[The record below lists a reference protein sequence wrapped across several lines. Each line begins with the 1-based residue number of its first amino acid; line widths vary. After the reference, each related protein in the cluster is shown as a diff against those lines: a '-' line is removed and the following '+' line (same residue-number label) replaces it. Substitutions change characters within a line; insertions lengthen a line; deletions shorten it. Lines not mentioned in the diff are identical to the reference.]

1 MARLDA
7 KTKRQILSGSMLGA
21 GVVLAVVLFLIVNY
35 FGWKYHTRYDW
46 TSSNLY
52 SLSEKTENVLAGL
65 DRDVE
70 IIVFMSPI
78 ESLYGPV
85 SELLSS
91 YEGASNRVS
100 VRHVDPEKNLLEAQ
114 ALVDR
119 FELTQL
125 NVLVFDAGDDRR
137 VVDISDLADYDY
149 SGMQYGQGAEMTG
162 FKGEQVF
169 TSTLVELMEN
179 RKPKILFTTGH
190 GELGLDDFSP
200 RGLSMARDLL
210 GKDNFELE
218 DWLSLGESAVPE
230 GTDLIVIAGPTS
242 TFVEPELELLRSYL
256 EAAGRLLVL
265 LDPNMSPAGGLV
277 ETGLELLLSDFG
289 VEVGEDIVVD
299 PGNPLPFFGAE
310 TIFVNVYG
318 SHVITRPLDQA
329 QLPVIVP
336 MARSVR
342 AAADTEGLQVTEL
355 MLTSIEGWGE
365 GDLEH
370 LDQVAKDDS
379 DLQGP
384 VSIAVAVAAAEDD
397 GDAAG
402 VEDGSGEPAI
412 DEAPVAGLRLV
423 VVGDSDFVSN
433 SQLQQVP
440 NATFFGNTLNWLVE
454 RETLV
459 GIPPKQP
466 EQTRLSLTQSEL
478 SRLSWLVLLGLP
490 GLAIGLGVAVYLQ
503 RRR

>member
-1 MARLDA
+1 MARLDE

-21 GVVLAVVLFLIVNY
+21 GVVLAIVLFLIVNY
-35 FGWKYHTRYDW
+35 FGWKYHARYDW
-46 TSSNLY
+46 TRSNLY
-52 SLSEKTENVLAGL
+52 SLSEKTENFLAGL
-65 DRDVE
+65 DREVE

-78 ESLYGPV
+78 EPLYGPV
-85 SELLSS
+85 NELLSS
-91 YEGASNRVS
+91 YEGASNRIS
-100 VRHVDPEKNLLEAQ
+100 VRYVDPERNLLEAQ
-114 ALVDR
+114 TLVDR
-119 FELTQL
+119 FELTQI

-137 VVDISDLADYDY
+137 MVDISDLADYDY
-149 SGMQYGQGAEMTG
+149 SGMQYGQGAQMTG

-169 TSTLVELMEN
+169 TSTLVELIEG
-179 RKPKILFTTGH
+179 RKPKILFTSGH
-190 GELGLDDFSP
+190 GEMQLDDFSP
-200 RGLSMARDLL
+200 RGLSMAQDLL

-218 DWLSLGESAVPE
+218 DWISLGETAVPE

-242 TFVEPELELLRSYL
+242 NFVEPELEVLRSYL
-256 EAAGRLLVL
+256 EGGGRLLVL
-265 LDPNMSPAGGLV
+265 LDPNMSPAGGLI
-277 ETGLELLLSDFG
+277 ETGLELLLADYG

-299 PGNPLPFFGAE
+299 PANPLPFFGAE

-318 SHVITRPLDQA
+318 SHIITRPLDQA

-342 AAADTEGLQVTEL
+342 AATDAEGLNVTEL

-365 GDLEH
+365 GDLEN

-384 VSIAVAVAAAEDD
+384 VSIAVAVSLAADD
-397 GDAAG
+397 GDEPG
-402 VEDGSGEPAI
+402 VDDGSDETVIVEDSSA
-412 DEAPVAGLRLV
+412 ALRLV

-440 NATFFGNTLNWLVE
+440 NATFFGNALNWLVE

-478 SRLSWLVLLGLP
+478 SRLSWLVLVGLP
-490 GLAIGLGVAVYLQ
+490 ALAIGLGVAVYLQ